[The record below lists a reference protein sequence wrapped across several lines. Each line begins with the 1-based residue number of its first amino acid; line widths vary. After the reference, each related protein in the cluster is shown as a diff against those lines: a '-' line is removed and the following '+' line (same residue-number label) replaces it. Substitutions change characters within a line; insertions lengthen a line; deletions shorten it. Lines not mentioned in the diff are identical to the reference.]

1 MVERRIPNPMVVGS
15 SPSWPATFEF
25 FLKKYSLFLKEFISF
40 FNSNQKSESIV
51 SKLQSYYTNAKSEL
65 LKVIFPIKEQIRS
78 AYLSVFIVVT
88 VITLFLALID
98 GIMSLS
104 LSSIIN

>member
-1 MVERRIPNPMVVGS
+1 MNKVRN
-15 SPSWPATFEF
+15 
-25 FLKKYSLFLKEFISF
+25 
-40 FNSNQKSESIV
+40 
-51 SKLQSYYTNAKSEL
+51 YYQNAKSEL
-65 LKVIFPIKEQIRS
+65 SKVIFPIKEQIRS

>member
-1 MVERRIPNPMVVGS
+1 
-15 SPSWPATFEF
+15 
-25 FLKKYSLFLKEFISF
+25 
-40 FNSNQKSESIV
+40 V
-51 SKLQSYYTNAKSEL
+51 SKIKSYYANVKSEL
-65 LKVIFPIKEQIRS
+65 SKVIFPIKEQIRS

-98 GIMSLS
+98 GIMALS